1 MDVSEWVRWA
11 PSETSFNQLAPS
23 DEKFKLKLIEDLA
36 KVDSWWSSRSRTALC
51 GRQKF
56 KRRQSEMN
64 YHWLKLLP
72 GAPVDT
78 NQARGSSIEGD
89 IRAYGCTA
97 LQVVLGMGWYD
108 IKGKFLLRVAH
119 LKFRFFA
126 WLAELW
132 LTLGEYFLFRTILKI
147 IIHLWHYSNILT
159 IIFLSCL
166 SVCVISLWF
175 AWMCVIIAS
184 IDANF
189 IAQQSHTFGHSSSGY
204 FCSNT
209 VKCTLIVSNRM
220 IHN

>member
-1 MDVSEWVRWA
+1 MIHNYILFALWMYLNESDELQVKQNRKG
-11 PSETSFNQLAPS
+11 FNQLAPS
-23 DEKFKLKLIEDLA
+23 DEKCKLKLIEDLA
-36 KVDSWWSSRSRTALC
+36 KVDSWWSSRSRTAFC

-78 NQARGSSIEGD
+78 NQASGSPIEGD
-89 IRAYGCTA
+89 IRAWGCTA

-108 IKGKFLLRVAH
+108 IKGGKFLLTDAH
-119 LKFRFFA
+119 LKFRLFA

-132 LTLGEYFLFRTILKI
+132 LMLDEYFLFRTILKI
-147 IIHLWHYSNILT
+147 IIDFWHYSEMLT

-175 AWMCVIIAS
+175 A
-184 IDANF
+184 
-189 IAQQSHTFGHSSSGY
+189 
-204 FCSNT
+204 
-209 VKCTLIVSNRM
+209 
-220 IHN
+220 